1 MKFFKE
7 NSYDIVKL
15 LLNQIGI
22 AIFSLAVYVAPSAD
36 DGSFFAKF
44 AVYLSLLAVVFYFV
58 LIYITAWDFGIKDK
72 MRYESGKIQL
82 TKNKGLKLGF
92 FANIPNF
99 VLAGIAIVLML
110 IYLASGNE
118 VLYSLFFTLNLFI
131 RFTGAMFLGLIQGV
145 FSFLKEKNDLYYLW
159 QTVGYFVV
167 PILTILVTH
176 LGYELGRRDVRIFGF
191 INLNKNTDNQE

>member
-22 AIFSLAVYVAPSAD
+22 AIFSLAVYVAPSAE

-72 MRYESGKIQL
+72 MKFESGKIEL
-82 TKNKGLKLGF
+82 VKNKGLKLGIC
-92 FANIPNF
+92 ANIPNF
-99 VLAGIAIVLML
+99 VLAGIAVLLMV

-118 VLYSLFFTLNLFI
+118 VLYSLFFTFNLFI
-131 RFTGAMFLGLIQGV
+131 RFIGAMFLGVIQGI
-145 FSFLKEKNDLYYLW
+145 FSFLKDKNDLYYLW
-159 QTVGYFVV
+159 QTVGYFIV
-167 PILTILVTH
+167 PIFTVLVTH
-176 LGYELGRRDVRIFGF
+176 LGYELGRRDIRIFGF
-191 INLNKNTDNQE
+191 INLNKSTNNQE